1 MKLTAYID
9 LNFFVK
15 VQLIVEHI
23 ICVVF
28 AAVVKTKH
36 HKPKLHWQIAV
47 ILEPCKQS
55 QKQKQFQDVRG
66 KKEKMSLNSP

>member
-1 MKLTAYID
+1 MELAAYID

-23 ICVVF
+23 ICAVF

-36 HKPKLHWQIAV
+36 HEPKLH
-47 ILEPCKQS
+47 
-55 QKQKQFQDVRG
+55 
-66 KKEKMSLNSP
+66 